1 VTETPNPYIPD
12 TDTMT
17 GEMHP
22 IRQAVLSLGSNLGE
36 RFTTIE
42 GGVNALADTPDV
54 TVVSVSP
61 VYETLPDDAP
71 EGSPKFLNVMLLVDT
86 TLSVHTLLD
95 RCLAVESAFGRERT
109 GVRHEPRTLDVDL
122 IVVGDRVVDDD
133 DLTLPHPAAHRRA
146 YILRP
151 WLDVDPEAYIP
162 GHGLVVELLDK
173 LDESGIQRRDD
184 SPIYL

>member
-1 VTETPNPYIPD
+1 MTETPNPYIPD

>member
-1 VTETPNPYIPD
+1 VTETPNPHIPD

-36 RFTTIE
+36 RFATIE
-42 GGVNALADTPDV
+42 GGVNALADTPEV
-54 TVVSVSP
+54 KVVAVSP

-71 EGSPKFLNVMLLVDT
+71 EGSPNFLNVLLLIDT

-95 RCLAVESAFGRERT
+95 RCLAVEAAFGRERT
-109 GVRHEPRTLDVDL
+109 GIRHEPRTLDVDL
-122 IVVGDRVVDDD
+122 IVVGDRVVTDD
-133 DLTLPHPAAHRRA
+133 DLALPHPAAYRRA

-151 WLDVDPEAYIP
+151 WLDIDAEAYIP

-184 SPIYL
+184 LPIYI

>member
-1 VTETPNPYIPD
+1 MTETPNPYIPD

-17 GEMHP
+17 GEMQP

-71 EGSPKFLNVMLLVDT
+71 EGSPKFLNVALIADT
-86 TLSVHTLLD
+86 TLSAHTLLD

-122 IVVGDRVVDDD
+122 IVVGDRVVDDE
-133 DLTLPHPAAHRRA
+133 DLKLPHPVAHRRP
-146 YILRP
+146 YVLRP
-151 WLDVDPEAYIP
+151 WLDIDPEAYIP
-162 GHGLVVELLDK
+162 GHGYVVELLDK

-184 SPIYL
+184 LPILL